1 MLQMSF
7 FSNSKLQI
15 LPRGNVRQS
24 SSPTKKQISQQY
36 YPWQL

>member
-24 SSPTKKQISQQY
+24 SPPTKKQISQQY